1 MKVRIHTFPFRGI
14 RADSLGGYLMG
25 LGLLSAC
32 AKHWSDIRGCWRE
45 ACFNLLHRDNNI
57 NIEEFILKQWQPTSF
72 ESWDRYDSPWI
83 DRSKSYIKDIPII
96 DSLVGGIKK
105 PVYNPTI
112 ARGRNV
118 GKRPLSQAYSD
129 SIEKISDR
137 KSTEVQ
143 TWLKATLYGNV
154 DFEPPEA
161 KAMGTWFP
169 SANRTYNTGQ
179 SLKFYREGRISP
191 WSALLALEGSL
202 ILIGGVNRKLSSSSR
217 PYAVF
222 PFVSEAASPI
232 REGEIGQHEA
242 EFWAPCWERPMLLSE
257 AQLLFKRGLA
267 RIGNRSASQ
276 PHEFALAIK
285 TMAIDSD
292 IGNFRRFQLQH
303 TTNSNLYESLT
314 GENIVIGEGDTSGL
328 VEEIISPLLPWLERL
343 PYEPRDSKKKGKYVG
358 LRGPIE
364 HDIISVA
371 EYPKDPSRWRFL
383 LLHLA
388 DVQKKIDQDRT
399 RDWRKTCIALPR
411 LSINWLNCLWPD
423 QMPDEAK
430 IASSI
435 ASLGA
440 TGNSPLLVNI
450 FGVEIKAN
458 GTTYLPKDRPF
469 RAIWSQ
475 GPLAD
480 QLIKIFTRRMID
492 LNKKDPWPL
501 VGTFPATRYLVG
513 EFLNGNLDEEMITRW
528 LPALSLLDWRK
539 PPIQNKLDRDD
550 AVDGTQLLD
559 GFFRP
564 LLTSGLKW
572 SGTEMAIKPSSSF
585 SLRLVNLLQQ
595 DDLEN
600 AVELA
605 ISRIHALGQITST
618 RPNPSNALGSRHA
631 AALLIPMSH
640 RDVYSIRDRW
650 LQPVDKM

>member
-1 MKVRIHTFPFRGI
+1 
-14 RADSLGGYLMG
+14 MG

-32 AKHWSDIRGCWRE
+32 AKRWPDIRGCWRE
-45 ACFNLLHRDNNI
+45 ACFNLLHRENNI
-57 NIEEFILKQWQPTSF
+57 NIEEFILNQWQPTSF
-72 ESWDRYDSPWI
+72 ESWDRHDSPWI
-83 DRSKSYIKDIPII
+83 DRSKSAIRDIQII
-96 DSLVGGIKK
+96 DSLVGGINK

-118 GKRPLSQAYSD
+118 GKRPLSQAYSY
-129 SIEKISDR
+129 SIKKISNR
-137 KSTEVQ
+137 KSADVQ
-143 TWLKATLYGNV
+143 IWLKATLYGNV

-202 ILIGGVNRKLSSSSR
+202 ILTGGVNRKLSSSSR
-217 PYAVF
+217 SYAVF

-232 REGEIGQHEA
+232 REGEIGQQEA

-257 AQLLFKRGLA
+257 AQLLFKRGFA

-303 TTNSNLYESLT
+303 TTNSNLYESIT
-314 GENIVIGEGDTSGL
+314 GEKIVIGEGDKPGSVDEL
-328 VEEIISPLLPWLERL
+328 ISPLLPWLERL

-371 EYPKDPSRWRFL
+371 EYPKDPSRWRSL

-388 DVQKKIDQDRT
+388 DAQKKIDQDRT
-399 RDWRKTCIALPR
+399 RDWRKTCIALPK
-411 LSINWLNCLWPD
+411 LSINWLNYLWPD
-423 QMPDEAK
+423 QMPDEVR

-435 ASLGA
+435 ASLGSKS
-440 TGNSPLLVNI
+440 NSPLLVNI
-450 FGVEIKAN
+450 FGVEITAN
-458 GTTYLPKDRPF
+458 GTTYLPKDRPA

-475 GPLAD
+475 GPLVD
-480 QLIKIFTRRMID
+480 QLIKILTRRLID
-492 LNKKDPWPL
+492 TNNEDPWPL
-501 VGTFPATRYLVG
+501 EGSYPATGDLVG
-513 EFLNGNLDEEMITRW
+513 EFLNEALDDEMITRW

-539 PPIQNKLDRDD
+539 PLTQNKHNGEG
-550 AVDGTQLLD
+550 VEDGTQLLD

-564 LLTSGLKW
+564 LLTSGLIW
-572 SGTEMAIKPSSSF
+572 ERTERAIEPSSSF
-585 SLRLVNLLQQ
+585 ALHLVNLLQQ

-605 ISRIHALGQITST
+605 TSQIQALGRITSA

-631 AALLIPMSH
+631 AALLIPMTH
-640 RDVYSIRDRW
+640 RDVYFNRDRW
-650 LQPVDKM
+650 LQHLEKI